1 MKFSLH
7 KKTQFTH
14 TSTCIQTYLPINQL
28 PFIHIFYFDV
38 LVLKLLCGLPL
49 LKYT

>member
-7 KKTQFTH
+7 KKLHLH
-14 TSTCIQTYLPINQL
+14 TLPHVYRHICQYTQL
-28 PFIHIFYFDV
+28 PFIHIFYIDV
-38 LVLKLLCGLPL
+38 LVLKLLSGLPL